1 MRRTPLDRLQFR
13 KARVRQKISGSP
25 ERPRLAVYRSLN
37 HVYAQLID
45 DTKGLTLVSASSLD
59 EAIRDKKKSNG
70 NQKAAALVGKML
82 AEKALKK
89 NIKRVVFDRGG
100 RIFHGC
106 IKTVADK
113 ARENG
118 LEF

>member
-1 MRRTPLDRLQFR
+1 MRRTPLDRLRYR
-13 KARVRQKISGSP
+13 KERVRRKIFGSA
-25 ERPRLAVYRSLN
+25 ERPRLSVYRSLN
-37 HVYAQLID
+37 HIYAQVID
-45 DTKGLTLVSASSLD
+45 DTQGKTLAAASSLD

-70 NQKAAALVGKML
+70 NRKAAALVGKMI

-89 NIKRVVFDRGG
+89 NIKQVVFDRGG
-100 RIFHGC
+100 RIYHGC

-113 ARENG
+113 AREAG